1 MGQPH
6 PPQGNQTQQTEK
18 PLKVYSEPYLEG
30 GALPIGAV
38 VNPEPMPGFPLF
50 SDGVPRVPL
59 ATGWAIVNVGDYV
72 ISSRFSGQPLEV
84 ISAEEHLERFG
95 PSDDAE
101 LGA

>member
-1 MGQPH
+1 MAQPF

-30 GALPIGAV
+30 GALPVGAV
-38 VNPEPMPGFPLF
+38 IDPVPGEGLPPLF
-50 SDGVPRVPL
+50 TDGVPRVPL
-59 ATGWAIVNVGDYV
+59 ESGWTIVHVGDYV

-84 ISAEEHLERFG
+84 ISAEEHAERFG
-95 PSDDAE
+95 PSE